1 MKKKLLAR
9 AQPARTL
16 RTSTRGTDIKEDWQH
31 KLKLDE
37 QFLQFHKCRQLLGV
51 PFLTHF
57 GDCSLGMQKP
67 ALGTPVKTVVL
78 ACALTCARQLTAQKA
93 QGFRRLA
100 SLLPVMS
107 ESLQCNMLQ
116 IMGVLGPSGAQ
127 RNEIPKFR

>member
-1 MKKKLLAR
+1 LA
-9 AQPARTL
+9 
-16 RTSTRGTDIKEDWQH
+16 
-31 KLKLDE
+31 
-37 QFLQFHKCRQLLGV
+37 CRN
-51 PFLTHF
+51 
-57 GDCSLGMQKP
+57 P

-78 ACALTCARQLTAQKA
+78 ACALACARLLTAQKT